1 VTDTGGGYDPETQA
15 LHDAM
20 LPDGRASGGRVAY
33 KKGGKVSPHIEPLVQ
48 DLMSRYK
55 HAKKAE
61 TATTKPLLQHHDKA
75 IVKAL
80 NIAKKAI

>member
-1 VTDTGGGYDPETQA
+1 
-15 LHDAM
+15 
-20 LPDGRASGGRVAY
+20 
-33 KKGGKVSPHIEPLVQ
+33 
-48 DLMSRYK
+48 MSRYK